1 MPITATVDIKY
12 STGASFHMGLTP
24 EEAQKVIDFLFTLR
38 APHSTGTADAS
49 FGFGEREKSDG
60 FLGC

>member
-38 APHSTGTADAS
+38 APHSTGTAGGWSTMVLCAVDA
-49 FGFGEREKSDG
+49 
-60 FLGC
+60 